1 MDLKAEILIGM
12 IMDRR
17 KRLLLNFEGLLV
29 VLFQIVW

>member
-1 MDLKAEILIGM
+1 MDLIAEILIGM
-12 IMDRR
+12 IMDRK